1 MSIRPTTR
9 ARNSSNFLL
18 GDAET
23 RGAILC
29 LGFGKRPDGQSK
41 AWVAATYR
49 GGAIGS
55 QTEAAVTDDSRP
67 ASGACRV
74 EREKLPLGLDR
85 SCRRGRGALAR
96 PGGLLEEIM
105 RRFSYHPL

>member
-1 MSIRPTTR
+1 LVS
-9 ARNSSNFLL
+9 
-18 GDAET
+18 
-23 RGAILC
+23 AIA
-29 LGFGKRPDGQSK
+29 DGQSK

-55 QTEAAVTDDSRP
+55 QTEAGGADDSRP

-74 EREKLPLGLDR
+74 EREKLPLGLEPIMPPR
-85 SCRRGRGALAR
+85 SRGARRL
-96 PGGLLEEIM
+96 GGLLEEIM